1 MPAELLRVAYGNAL
15 TPPATIQN
23 GTIYVATGL
32 GNSFATLYFDL
43 GGSRFQLKGGGELDH
58 SFTVG
63 NVTFNGATDKSVD
76 LYTYTV
82 ETGATNGTIKI
93 NAFKNA
99 SATAENSYEVAVKG
113 LGTAAYKN
121 TSAFL
126 GATAT
131 AAAAK
136 KLTKALSIYNNSDTA
151 IVYGNSEADK
161 SVYIGNDLFIGGSN
175 TATAHTTATI
185 SNGNVYLMP
194 AYQTGASTWEI
205 KRRIKISGANGTT
218 VTTDASGNIIITGTT
233 YTTRPNPYA
242 LTMDNSGK
250 GAASGSTYDG
260 SADRT
265 ISYNTIGA
273 AAANTEITAAAF
285 GTDKKTLTL
294 TKASGNI
301 TVALPATAAINISG
315 KANTAGTA
323 DKVSKSLTLQINGGS
338 DITFNGSTEK
348 TFNVSY
354 ALLGEVP
361 LEYIPA
367 TARERLFVTTL
378 TSTNNTDAKAVQAA
392 INASSVQNGDVVQVN
407 GATGVNPTDGSGVG
421 KMYFIYSAT
430 DGGTLTYKE
439 FTAGTASKA
448 AVADKLSKALTLV
461 ATGAGTNGA
470 NLSVAFNGAEDKTFT
485 IPAATAT
492 NAGLVSILDQTFAGD
507 KTFNGA
513 ISGTTA
519 SFSGSV
525 TASQFVGKATSA
537 GSADVASKTTKSLT
551 LGPTGSTKVFNGS
564 GDISVGT
571 FVGGASPTWGF
582 VPAPAANSSDKLL
595 GSNAAWWSLAQ
606 GNGIKI
612 TSDATN
618 NKFTI
623 ALNHTQVTARTGLSS
638 TNLTTV
644 SGDITY
650 QQFTAAQGYKIQT
663 VKYDANGLVTGEEV
677 KTLTL
682 PKITY
687 TKADAFASEGTKFGT
702 FSDGQTAVDI
712 YGGIIWE
719 TFT

>member
-32 GNSFATLYFDL
+32 GNSFATLFFDL

-63 NVTFNGATDKSVD
+63 NVTFNGSTDKSVD

-82 ETGATNGTIKI
+82 ETGTTKGTIKI

-99 SATAENSYEVAVKG
+99 SATADNSYEVAVAG
-113 LGTAAYKN
+113 LGTAAYQN
-121 TSAFL
+121 VGAFL

-131 AAAAK
+131 AEAAK

-151 IVYGNSEADK
+151 IVYGTSETDK

-175 TATAHTTATI
+175 TATSHTTATI

-194 AYQTGASTWEI
+194 AYQTGASTWAI

-218 VTTDASGNIIITGTT
+218 VTTDASGNIVITGTT

-242 LTMDNSGK
+242 LTMNDSGE
-250 GAASGSTYDG
+250 GAASGATYDG
-260 SADRT
+260 AADRT

-273 AAANTEITAAAF
+273 AAATTEITAAAF

-323 DKVSKSLTLQINGGS
+323 DKVSKSLTLQINGGT
-338 DITFNGSTEK
+338 DITFNGSVEK

-354 ALLGEVP
+354 ALLGEIP
-361 LEYIPA
+361 LEYVPA

-378 TSTNNTDAKAVQAA
+378 TTTNKTDKAAVEAA
-392 INASSVQNGDVVQVN
+392 INAHSVQEGDVVQVN
-407 GATGVNPTDGSGVG
+407 GASGVTPTDGSGVG
-421 KMYFIYSAT
+421 KMYFIYN
-430 DGGTLTYKE
+430 DGTNLTYKE

-448 AVADKLSKALTLV
+448 TVADKLSKALTLV

-470 NLSVAFNGAEDKTFT
+470 NLSVKFDGAQDKTFT

-492 NAGLVSILDQTFAGD
+492 NAGLISILAQTFTGD

-513 ISGTTA
+513 IAGTTA

-525 TASQFVGKATSA
+525 SAASFVGKATSA
-537 GSADVASKTTKSLT
+537 GTADVANKTTKSLT

-564 GDISVGT
+564 GDIAVST